1 MTKVELYA
9 LSKSTTLESNKS
21 HDDMLR
27 DVTGVKRG
35 DTLGVSEEPGTWRA
49 VPADLHEAWEERVA
63 IILADGHLR
72 PADAARLAWE
82 GICIKLSVDSL
93 RKYCGFVV
101 VCQTVAQDW
110 RGGAS
115 FSRRLDSQ
123 TYGGGTGTGEQ
134 TAPGELGLKH
144 ALHPPRSQRLARPPA
159 LQHTPL
165 SGLLHP
171 QCRPHRWTE
180 RIIAPHEAP
189 ATVERPDGRVGFGGL
204 AGGAMERA
212 LPSLQEKG
220 HWPAARIHRPSC
232 GRLPSCGGPRGEKR
246 GHAHRARCA
255 WEGGEPCCCAVCV
268 ARRLLSGTMGSGT
281 PDATSRQTPRSWAPQ
296 QRGGSRRWPAAVGS
310 KEASASGCPGPA
322 AGRKRGV

>member
-1 MTKVELYA
+1 MPWAIISA
-9 LSKSTTLESNKS
+9 LAPPPVCSLWRDGTPGRRHRCPCACHGGRPWHGAEKSIAGCAERQEAGVNESVQHDVWSTVPPVYRVIVTLRQQCADSLS
-21 HDDMLR
+21 SPDH
-27 DVTGVKRG
+27 
-35 DTLGVSEEPGTWRA
+35 RA
-49 VPADLHEAWEERVA
+49 VIVNRLRVFRRA
-63 IILADGHLR
+63 VC
-72 PADAARLAWE
+72 

-134 TAPGELGLKH
+134 TAPGELGLQH

-171 QCRPHRWTE
+171 PCRPHRWTE
-180 RIIAPHEAP
+180 RRIAPHEAP
-189 ATVERPDGRVGFGGL
+189 ATVERPAGRVGFGGL

-212 LPSLQEKG
+212 LPSLAHSALRADSSTFTPYQ
-220 HWPAARIHRPSC
+220 
-232 GRLPSCGGPRGEKR
+232 GP
-246 GHAHRARCA
+246 ARCA
-255 WEGGEPCCCAVCV
+255 LEAYVP
-268 ARRLLSGTMGSGT
+268 RLI
-281 PDATSRQTPRSWAPQ
+281 TSPS
-296 QRGGSRRWPAAVGS
+296 S
-310 KEASASGCPGPA
+310 
-322 AGRKRGV
+322 